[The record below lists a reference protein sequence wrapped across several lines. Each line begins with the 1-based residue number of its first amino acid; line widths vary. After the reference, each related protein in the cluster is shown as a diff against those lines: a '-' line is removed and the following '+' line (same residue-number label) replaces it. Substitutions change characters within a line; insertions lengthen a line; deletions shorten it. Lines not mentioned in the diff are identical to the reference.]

1 MLTVLRRDTPVGR
14 VSLHTSA
21 LQAEERS
28 VVISRVTDDVW
39 TEAVSEDTG
48 PEKRDSG
55 RRGD

>member
-1 MLTVLRRDTPVGR
+1 VLTVLRRDTPVGR

-21 LQAEERS
+21 SPAEERS

-39 TEAVSEDTG
+39 TEAVSEDAG